1 MINWGI
7 MGPGAIAHSFAK
19 GLLTVEDAKIYAVAS
34 HSKERGISF
43 AKEFNVLKIYESYEA
58 LCKDPLVDIVY
69 ISTINPLHEEC
80 IEVAIKNHKN
90 ILCEKP
96 LTLDPKTTEKLLKKA
111 RVEGV
116 FIMEAFWTKFLP
128 SFIKAK
134 SLLSKG
140 TIGDLKYI
148 ESSFCFYA
156 NPKYCVRHLDK
167 NLGGGVIYDVGIY
180 GIESACDIFES
191 CPVGI
196 NHSTSLGK
204 TGVDTDSTVILDFG
218 QGRSAN
224 MHFSFEFDKPQDMY
238 IYGSKGYIK
247 LPSFWNGESVE
258 LYSNNELKHIY
269 KLPYYGSGYEYEAR
283 EAMKMVENGKLE
295 SPRMKHSRSVS
306 ISKIIKEAMII
317 NVK

>member
-1 MINWGI
+1 MTNWGI

-19 GLLTVEDAKIYAVAS
+19 GLVTLDGASIYAVAS
-34 HSKERGISF
+34 HSKERGQSF
-43 AKEFNVLKIYESYEA
+43 ANEFNAIQVYDSYED
-58 LCKDPLVDIVY
+58 LCKDPKVDVVY

-80 IEVAIKNHKN
+80 IEIAIKNHKN

-96 LTLDPKTTEKLLKKA
+96 LTMDPKTTEKLLKKA

-116 FIMEAFWTKFLP
+116 FLMEAFWSKFLP

-134 SLLSKG
+134 ELLSKG
-140 TIGDLKYI
+140 AIGDLKYI
-148 ESSFCFYA
+148 ESSFCFFA

-167 NLGGGVIYDVGIY
+167 KLGGGVIYDVGIY

-191 CPVGI
+191 CPVSI

-204 TGVDTDSTVILDFG
+204 TGVDTDSTVVLDFG

-238 IYGSKGYIK
+238 IYGSKGYMK
-247 LPSFWNGESVE
+247 LPSFWNGTSVE

-269 KLPYYGSGYEYEAR
+269 KLPYNGSGYEYEAM
-283 EAMKMVENGKLE
+283 EVMKNIEKGKLE
-295 SPRMKHSRSVS
+295 SSRMKHLRSVN
-306 ISKIIKEAMII
+306 ISKILKEIMII

>member
-1 MINWGI
+1 MTNWGI

-19 GLLTVEDAKIYAVAS
+19 GLSIIDNAKIYAVAS
-34 HSKERGISF
+34 HSKERAQSF
-43 AKEFNVLKIYESYEA
+43 ANEFNAIKVYDSYED
-58 LCKDPLVDIVY
+58 LCKDPKVDVVY

-96 LTLDPKTTEKLLKKA
+96 LTLDPKITEKLLKKA

-134 SLLSKG
+134 ELLSKG

-156 NPKYCVRHLDK
+156 NPKHCVRHLDK
-167 NLGGGVIYDVGIY
+167 KLGGGVIYDVGIY
-180 GIESACDIFES
+180 GIESACDIFETS
-191 CPVGI
+191 PVSI

-204 TGVDTDSTVILDFG
+204 TGVDTNSTVILDFG

-238 IYGSKGYIK
+238 IYGSKGYMK
-247 LPSFWNGESVE
+247 LPSFWNGTSVE

-269 KLPYYGSGYEYEAR
+269 KLPFNSSGYEYEAR
-283 EAMKMVENGKLE
+283 EVMNNIEKGKLE
-295 SPRMKHSRSVS
+295 SSRMKHIRSVN
-306 ISKIIKEAMII
+306 ISKIIKEIMII